1 MAPRFDVGKGVIDNP
16 RTTKLFVGAVLL
28 ALLSCGC
35 GARAGQLPPPV
46 LPLTSSLVFATASPI
61 AAAGPTHAAA
71 VNVYAS
77 TLLGLDPV
85 VTGIKPYVYV
95 PNSDGSTLTVID
107 PSNFSVVR
115 RIGTGSI
122 PHHVAPAWDL
132 SRLYVDEEQAG
143 KLMVIDPRTARPVGE
158 VHVPDPYNLYFSPDG
173 RTAIVVEEGFRRLE
187 FRDPTTWGLRATAAL
202 GPGLDHLD
210 FSADG
215 SYLLVTAEWSGEVFK
230 VDSHSGR
237 VLAAANVGG
246 LPIDVRL
253 SPDGSVFFIANQGR
267 MGVSVFDATTMR
279 ELSFIATGRG
289 AHGLYL
295 SRDTRS
301 LYVSNRLE
309 GSVSVIDVAAR
320 AVRTKW
326 MVGGSP
332 DMLQLNADGAQL
344 WMSSRYDGYVM
355 VVDTHTG
362 RVVARI
368 YSGPGAHGLSYFP
381 APGHH
386 SLGHNGVY
394 R

>member
-1 MAPRFDVGKGVIDNP
+1 
-16 RTTKLFVGAVLL
+16 
-28 ALLSCGC
+28 
-35 GARAGQLPPPV
+35 
-46 LPLTSSLVFATASPI
+46 
-61 AAAGPTHAAA
+61 
-71 VNVYAS
+71 
-77 TLLGLDPV
+77 
-85 VTGIKPYVYV
+85 
-95 PNSDGSTLTVID
+95 
-107 PSNFSVVR
+107 
-115 RIGTGSI
+115 
-122 PHHVAPAWDL
+122 
-132 SRLYVDEEQAG
+132 
-143 KLMVIDPRTARPVGE
+143 
-158 VHVPDPYNLYFSPDG
+158 
-173 RTAIVVEEGFRRLE
+173 
-187 FRDPTTWGLRATAAL
+187 
-202 GPGLDHLD
+202 
-210 FSADG
+210 
-215 SYLLVTAEWSGEVFK
+215 
-230 VDSHSGR
+230 
-237 VLAAANVGG
+237 
-246 LPIDVRL
+246 
-253 SPDGSVFFIANQGR
+253 